1 MRYRVQSGDD
11 PRLMRDFCRVADLIY
26 RGDPLYV
33 RPFDRYLRL
42 VLDPAQNPYFAS
54 ATRECFVCY
63 LDRTPVA
70 RVAITVNPAYAD
82 AGRPRALFGF
92 FESINDREAVRALF
106 EDASSYVRQRGLNRI
121 EGPFNPHH
129 YAELGMQR
137 DRFDVPPT
145 FFQPYNPPYYNTL
158 MEEAG
163 FSVAKILH
171 TRKNPSI
178 GATLQALRPT
188 RLRDRDGLIA
198 RPLKARDLRSE
209 LEKIRLV
216 YNDAF
221 RENWAFLPVSLDEYL
236 FNAQFLR
243 YVTDPSLSIIVEE
256 GGEPLGA
263 LQCVLDINPL
273 LRQCRGRYRPLP
285 LVRFLLGRKK
295 VKTLVV
301 FAVGVR
307 HSARIRGVAALLFEA
322 FREMAARYEAVE
334 TTWMSPE
341 NLTMIR
347 IAERLDLR
355 PDKQFAIYAKELRRI
370 PEKSAAWLTSP
381 EATQTED
388 RSH

>member
-1 MRYRVQSGDD
+1 MRYRVLSGDGR
-11 PRLMRDFCRVADLIY
+11 RLMRDFCRLADLLY
-26 RGDPLYV
+26 RSDPLYV

-42 VLDPAQNPYFAS
+42 VLDPGRNPYFSS

-70 RVAITVNPAYAD
+70 RVVITINPAYAE

-92 FESINDREAVRALF
+92 FESINDREAVQALF
-106 EDASSYVRQRGLNRI
+106 DHASSYLRQRGLNRI

-129 YAELGMQR
+129 YAELGMQL

-145 FFQPYNPPYYNTL
+145 FFQPYNPPYYNAL

-163 FSVAKILH
+163 FSVDKILH
-171 TRKNPSI
+171 TRRNPSI
-178 GATLQALRPT
+178 GATLRALGPARQ
-188 RLRDRDGLIA
+188 RGRDGLVV
-198 RPLKARDLRSE
+198 RPFKACELRGE

-221 RENWAFLPVSLDEYL
+221 RQNWAFLPVSLDEYL

-256 GGEPLGA
+256 RGEPLGA

-285 LVRFLLGRKK
+285 LMRLMLGRRK
-295 VKTLVV
+295 VNTLVV

-307 HSARIRGVAALLFEA
+307 HSARSRGVAGLLFEA
-322 FREMAARYEAVE
+322 FRQMAARYEAVE

-341 NLTMIR
+341 NLMMIR

-355 PDKQFAIYAKELRRI
+355 PDKQFAIYAKDITPAPVTKPSRFSARET
-370 PEKSAAWLTSP
+370 PE
-381 EATQTED
+381 TEK